1 MLVLSKTTL
10 MKGSPLDA
18 RSSGEPSPEA
28 PGEVAPE
35 GSDWHGTARY
45 DVRARIGTGGMGA
58 VYEAFD
64 RQRGQLVAV
73 KTLLRFS
80 PSALYRFKQEF
91 RTLADVVHPNLV
103 HLYELVATDADVFFA
118 MELVRGV
125 DFLAHVLRPGA
136 PVRATAQPT
145 ARLTGA
151 GRDADRTGPI
161 DAPLPPRPPPTL
173 RSPSDYAR
181 LRPALRQLVAG
192 VSALHAAGKL
202 HRDIKPSNVL
212 VTPEGR
218 VVLLD
223 FGVATDV
230 SRVFLANREDR
241 EVVGTARYMA
251 PEQAGESAPSPAS
264 DWYSVGAML
273 YEALVG
279 SAPFTGSSFEVL
291 ARKTLVEAP
300 APSESVLDVP
310 NDLDT
315 LCCALLRRD
324 PGGRPSDEEI
334 VRWLG
339 ERPPTARRP
348 PPPMGALPRGVAGG
362 EPPLVGRR
370 VEQQALLDAFEASR
384 AGRRLVAVRVH
395 GASGM
400 GKSALV
406 QHFIDGLLARGEAA
420 ILQGRAYE
428 RESMPYKALD
438 SVVDGLSRHLM
449 RLSERL
455 PSMPLPRDIGA
466 LAQLFPVLG
475 RIQRVN
481 DVAVVAG
488 GPSAVRR
495 RAVGALRHLL
505 GQIAAGKA
513 LVVSIDD
520 LQWGDVDSAGL
531 LLELVGLPFEVP
543 LLLVM
548 ANRDGDGDS
557 SPFVIEMR
565 TRWPLRAEARD
576 IALGPLGLGEARA
589 LARGFLAGDGV
600 PREEDAAAEETADS
614 IARESGGNPLLV
626 EELAR
631 SFARPRRTA
640 WALAPI
646 PPPGA
651 VRLESVVQARMEA
664 LRPDAR
670 RLLELVAVSARPLPV
685 TIVGD
690 AAGVYEQLED
700 TIASLRSRRF
710 VRTGFRDGRE
720 VVEMLHDRVRQTIV
734 AQLSEETLREHHGRL
749 ARVLEPVPGVD
760 TEALAVHLLGAG
772 EKARAAKYAER
783 AAEQAAAKVAF
794 GQAVRLYKLEI
805 EMLGEGSPELRRV
818 RVRLAEVL
826 ERAAL
831 GVEAAEVYLAA
842 ASRAR
847 GLERMELER
856 GAAAQLLLSGH
867 LSEGEA
873 ALGRILAAAGMRQP
887 RTMIGALLWLV
898 FYRAAL
904 AVFGTEPR
912 ELESRDVRRV
922 DHLRIEALHAVIIGL
937 SFVNVV
943 YANFLQPRHLF
954 LALRAGDRFQ
964 VLRAAGFEALH
975 AAARGGPVGARERKF
990 AQIVERMAE
999 RIGDVDSRAFHL
1011 GTRGIRMF
1019 LHGQW
1024 REASEVLVD
1033 AIDRYAAT
1041 PAGWHSNAQL
1051 FVVYALMFRGHL
1063 AELRTHHAARLA
1075 DAEERGDLY
1084 TTVNMRIGHS
1094 NGVWLVSDD
1103 VAAARRHVREA
1114 MAAWP
1119 ERGFSVQRYRA
1130 LLAEVNL
1137 DLYAGEGAAAYAR
1150 VRRHWGA
1157 LRRSLLM
1164 SVQYIRADAYFMRAR
1179 GALAVGRPREA
1190 ERFARKL
1197 DAERMP
1203 WTSALAALVH
1213 ALVALAQGDRR
1224 GGAAR
1229 LRAAID
1235 RAEAVDMNLHA
1246 AVARLRLGALRE
1258 GGAREGGAREG
1269 GAREGGAW
1277 DEDAAA
1283 RARVWMIEQGVVRAD
1298 RIAAMLLPGME

>member
-1 MLVLSKTTL
+1 M
-10 MKGSPLDA
+10 
-18 RSSGEPSPEA
+18 
-28 PGEVAPE
+28 APE
-35 GSDWHGTARY
+35 GSDWQGTARY

-58 VYEAFD
+58 VYEALD
-64 RQRGQLVAV
+64 RERGQLVAI

-103 HLYELVATDADVFFA
+103 HLYELVATDADHVFFA

-125 DFLAHVLRPGA
+125 DFLAHVLQPGA
-136 PVRATAQPT
+136 PVRATAQ
-145 ARLTGA
+145 LTGA
-151 GRDADRTGPI
+151 GPDADRTGPI

-173 RSPSDYAR
+173 RSPADYAR

-230 SRVFLANREDR
+230 SRVVLANREDR

-310 NDLDT
+310 SDLDT
-315 LCCALLRRD
+315 LCSALLRRD
-324 PGGRPSDEEI
+324 PGARPGDDEI

-339 ERPPTARRP
+339 ERSPTTSRP
-348 PPPMGALPRGVAGG
+348 PVMGALPRAGSQDG
-362 EPPLVGRR
+362 GAQRVEPPLVGRR
-370 VEQQALLDAFEASR
+370 AEQQALLDAFEAAR

-395 GASGM
+395 GPSGM

-406 QHFIDGLLARGEAA
+406 QHFIDGLLERGEAA

-438 SVVDGLSRHLM
+438 SVVDSLSRHLM
-449 RLSERL
+449 RLGERL

-475 RIQRVN
+475 RIQRVS
-481 DVAVVAG
+481 DVAVAAG

-495 RAVGALRHLL
+495 RAVGALRDLL
-505 GQIAAGKA
+505 GQIAAGKP

-548 ANRDGDGDS
+548 AHRDGESDS
-557 SPFVIEMR
+557 SPFVIELR
-565 TRWPLRAEARD
+565 SRWPLRTEVHD

-589 LARGFLAGDGV
+589 LARGFLAGDGA
-600 PREEDAAAEETADS
+600 PREEDAAAEETADA

-646 PPPGA
+646 PAPGT

-700 TIASLRSRRF
+700 SIASLRSRRF

-772 EKARAAKYAER
+772 EKARAARYAER

-867 LSEGEA
+867 LAEGEA

-898 FYRAAL
+898 FYRLAL
-904 AVFGTEPR
+904 AVSGTEPR

-1019 LHGQW
+1019 LHGEW
-1024 REASEVLVD
+1024 REAFEVLVD

-1051 FVVYALMFRGHL
+1051 FVLYALMFRGHL

-1114 MAAWP
+1114 MAPWP

-1130 LLAEVNL
+1130 LVAEVNI
-1137 DLYAGEGAAAYAR
+1137 DLYAGEGAGAYAR

-1179 GALAVGRPREA
+1179 CALAVGRPREA

-1203 WTSALAALVH
+1203 WTSALAGLVH
-1213 ALVALAQGDRR
+1213 ALVALAQGDRP

-1229 LRAAID
+1229 LRAAVD

-1246 AVARLRLGALRE
+1246 AVGRLRLGALRQ
-1258 GGAREGGAREG
+1258 GAP
-1269 GAREGGAW
+1269 

-1283 RARVWMIEQGVVRAD
+1283 RARLWMIEQGVVRAD
-1298 RIAAMLLPGME
+1298 RIVAMLLPGME